1 MPQLRK
7 DPVTKRW
14 VIVIHENPKGPQDF
28 PAIEPMP
35 AGTGACPFC
44 PGQEN
49 GTPAEIMSLREPNT
63 LPNEKGWQ
71 VRVVPNRYPA
81 LQIEGDLDRTG
92 LGLYD
97 MMNGIGAHEVII
109 ETPQHNLDLEGYDR
123 DHMVKVIWAYRDRY
137 LDLKRDRRFRYI
149 LIFKNK
155 GAAAGASLDHPHSQ
169 LIATPVIPKRVMEE
183 VEGARQYYYYKE
195 RCVFCDIIRQE
206 LSIGQRIIHE
216 NESFVA
222 FAPFAS
228 RFPFET
234 CIAPKDHKAS
244 FGDLEENEVE
254 ALADMLV
261 GSFRKLVHVL
271 HNPPLNFIIHTSPCD
286 EHCADYYHW
295 HLEIMPRLTKVAGF
309 EWGSGFYINPTP
321 PELATQYLLAADRG
335 GAADVGAAPS
345 PRR

>member
-14 VIVIHENPKGPQDF
+14 VIIVHENVRGPKDF
-28 PAIEPMP
+28 LIPAEIRKS
-35 AGTGACPFC
+35 GTCPFC
-44 PGQEN
+44 PGNESL
-49 GTPAEIMSLREPNT
+49 TPPEVMSYREPNT
-63 LPNEKGWQ
+63 LPNQSGWK

-92 LGLYD
+92 IGLYD

-109 ETPQHNLDLEGYDR
+109 ETSDHVIGDAFYDR
-123 DHMVKVIWAYRDRY
+123 EQMLKIINVYVDRY
-137 LDLKRDRRFRYI
+137 RDLKRDRRFRYI
-149 LIFKNK
+149 LLFKNS

-169 LIATPVIPKRVMEE
+169 LIATPIIPKRVMEE

-206 LSIGQRIIHE
+206 LSSGTRIIHE
-216 NESFVA
+216 TEHFVA

-234 CIAPKDHKAS
+234 WIAPKDHKAS
-244 FGDLEENEVE
+244 FGDIEENEIE
-254 ALADMLV
+254 GLADTMRTTL
-261 GSFRKLVHVL
+261 GLLIKTLGH
-271 HNPPLNFIIHTSPCD
+271 PPFNYIIHTSPCD
-286 EHCADYYHW
+286 ELCSEYYHW
-295 HLEIMPRLTKVAGF
+295 HIEIMPRLMKVAGF

-321 PELATQYLLAADRG
+321 PEQAAAFLLRN
-335 GAADVGAAPS
+335 VP
-345 PRR
+345 